1 MLMEERKEYKPS
13 VVAIDTNL
21 VSMLS
26 GINSSFLPEFRD
38 RYEYRENCRDMIR
51 MVEAGLLKLVILP
64 KTFSEIDFI
73 HYPEESEFVR
83 KYCYVYQPENEK
95 SFAIKS
101 SKLARRLMKEGIMDS
116 DINGKP
122 DADAITISEAINAGV
137 SFITLNIRHFIDY
150 EDERKVK
157 GNERRYDLESF
168 IRRNGLTIT
177 NSNNLEMTP
186 TVCTPLDFLTQF
198 KSGLFVVSDEI
209 YNSIDEADV
218 AMYDDKAITLWWGF
232 YEIIFMFKF

>member
-13 VVAIDTNL
+13 VVAIDTNV

-26 GINSSFLPEFRD
+26 GVSSNYVPEYRD

-73 HYPEESEFVR
+73 HYPEELEFVR

-95 SFAIKS
+95 SFAIKV

-168 IRRNGLTIT
+168 VKRNGLTIT
-177 NSNNLEMTP
+177 NSNNLEKTP

-209 YNSIDEADV
+209 YNAIDEADV
-218 AMYDDKAITLWWGF
+218 AMYDDKAITL
-232 YEIIFMFKF
+232 